1 MKLDI
6 DDFSILLNDQE
17 EGTQQNQQ
25 KDPEDIERQ
34 YQEKLLQLEKEYK
47 NLIEKA
53 SKDSYEKG
61 FQEATKLYEQKM
73 QENLSKLKK
82 EFEEQYKQKQQLD
95 AKNVAHMTEELKKA
109 YEITIEK
116 FSTQIN
122 EYITSI
128 LEYLYIDPNNS
139 QYVVEKIEEILEQFH
154 NYFPIS
160 IEISSRLKDLLQNK
174 IASGVEIKVN
184 EHMKE
189 NEFVIHFHD
198 FLIQPDLKKKLELI
212 KDELSQEIEN
222 SSKISD

>member
-1 MKLDI
+1 MKLDL

-17 EGTQQNQQ
+17 EVTQQNQQ
-25 KDPEDIERQ
+25 KAPEDIERQ

-73 QENLSKLKK
+73 QENLSKLQK

-95 AKNVAHMTEELKKA
+95 AKNMAHMTEELKKA
-109 YEITIEK
+109 YEMTIEK

-160 IEISSRLKDLLQNK
+160 IEVSSRLKDLLQNK

-198 FLIQPDLKKKLELI
+198 FQIKPDLTKKLELV

-222 SSKISD
+222 SSKLPD